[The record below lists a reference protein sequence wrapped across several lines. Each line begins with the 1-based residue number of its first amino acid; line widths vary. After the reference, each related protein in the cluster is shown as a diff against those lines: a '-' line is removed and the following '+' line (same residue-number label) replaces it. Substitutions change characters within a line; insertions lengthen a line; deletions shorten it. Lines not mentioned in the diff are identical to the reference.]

1 MAMRYQR
8 IAVDGAVNS
17 LVLDD
22 GIESTEQEKI
32 RIHRII
38 LAVNVAQD
46 NVVEGYVRQKQ
57 EIELADQ
64 VLVEYDGT
72 ASSEPAT
79 TNRMTSLEMMRE
91 LAVGERFQVGI
102 RSGGTASSLRGGY
115 EYEVM

>member
-8 IAVDGAVNS
+8 IAVNGAVNS

-22 GIESTEQEKI
+22 GIESTEQEHI

-38 LAVNVAQD
+38 LAVNQAQD

-57 EIELADQ
+57 EVELADQ
-64 VLVEYDGT
+64 ILPEYDGT
-72 ASSEPAT
+72 ATSAPTT

-91 LAVGERFQVGI
+91 LAIGERFQIGI
-102 RSGGTASSLRGGY
+102 RSGGTATNIRGGY
-115 EYEVM
+115 EYEVI